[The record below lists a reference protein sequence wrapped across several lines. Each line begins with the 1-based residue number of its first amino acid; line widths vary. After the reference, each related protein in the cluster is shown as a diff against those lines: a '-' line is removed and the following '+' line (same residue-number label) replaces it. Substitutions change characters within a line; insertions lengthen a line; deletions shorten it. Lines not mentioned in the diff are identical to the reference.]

1 MFNCVLPA
9 QVGVLPVPTRPGGRV
24 GNLAVQVS
32 CPFHLPFPP
41 LLEAPVLTAC
51 SSAAMTRELD
61 YNREA
66 ANAAKFKAL
75 FLQMPEIYVPE
86 VYMQYTT
93 TGVRA
98 TASLVLRPITHLMMS
113 RGVCNCR
120 KTAAKTYVG
129 NDDGMD

>member
-1 MFNCVLPA
+1 MLSICA
-9 QVGVLPVPTRPGGRV
+9 
-24 GNLAVQVS
+24 
-32 CPFHLPFPP
+32 
-41 LLEAPVLTAC
+41 
-51 SSAAMTRELD
+51 SATLSRELD